1 MSYTFH
7 RALIA
12 ALATGAMA
20 ASGVAF
26 GAPALAA
33 TPAPDA
39 YGPMISNL
47 ATTSEG
53 IGGQVTFS
61 VTDNPGLSSI
71 DLRDPATD
79 AIFYHRVVDF
89 PGNATDEGLHH
100 YLLTIK
106 FSDIQAAC
114 SRSAAPACPLRCL
127 DAGLDRLVVPQ
138 RGWHLPGQ
146 HLGGN

>member
-33 TPAPDA
+33 TPAP
-39 YGPMISNL
+39 
-47 ATTSEG
+47 
-53 IGGQVTFS
+53 
-61 VTDNPGLSSI
+61 
-71 DLRDPATD
+71 D

>member
-20 ASGVAF
+20 VSGVAF

-39 YGPMISNL
+39 DGPVISDL

-53 IGGQVTFS
+53 TGGQVTFS
-61 VTDNPGLSSI
+61 V
-71 DLRDPATD
+71 
-79 AIFYHRVVDF
+79 VDF
-89 PGNATDEGLHH
+89 PRQCH
-100 YLLTIK
+100 
-106 FSDIQAAC
+106 
-114 SRSAAPACPLRCL
+114 R
-127 DAGLDRLVVPQ
+127 
-138 RGWHLPGQ
+138 
-146 HLGGN
+146 

>member
-7 RALIA
+7 RVWIA

-20 ASGVAF
+20 ASGLAF

-39 YGPMISNL
+39 DAPVISDL

-61 VTDNPGLSSI
+61 VVDIPGLSSI
-71 DLRDPATD
+71 DLRDPSTD
-79 AIFYHRVVDF
+79 AIFYCRLPRQRHR
-89 PGNATDEGLHH
+89 
-100 YLLTIK
+100 
-106 FSDIQAAC
+106 
-114 SRSAAPACPLRCL
+114 
-127 DAGLDRLVVPQ
+127 
-138 RGWHLPGQ
+138 
-146 HLGGN
+146 

>member
-39 YGPMISNL
+39 
-47 ATTSEG
+47 
-53 IGGQVTFS
+53 
-61 VTDNPGLSSI
+61 
-71 DLRDPATD
+71 
-79 AIFYHRVVDF
+79 IFYHRVVDF
-89 PGNATDEGLHH
+89 PGNVTDDGLHH
-100 YLLTIK
+100 YLFTIK

-114 SRSAAPACPLRCL
+114 SGSPAPACPHGHL

-138 RGWHLPGQ
+138 R
-146 HLGGN
+146 